1 MKQKLTW
8 FFKSFIWLAL
18 LLIVLDFIT
27 KKLAEGAASTLG
39 HFPGQPIIPNFL
51 YLYYTRNTGA
61 AWSIFEDYPWALAI
75 LSFVA
80 GSAMIGYVIWKYK
93 KLNAWTKAA
102 LMLMI
107 AGTWGNFIDR
117 AFYYPDG
124 VIDFISMHFGSYV
137 FPTYNVAD
145 SCLTVGIAILLVLT
159 FVEDFTAKKTP
170 KDKQAQ

>member
-8 FFKSFIWLAL
+8 FFHSFIWLGV
-18 LLIVLDFIT
+18 LLIILDFIT
-27 KKLAEGAASTLG
+27 KKIAEGAASSIGL
-39 HFPGQPIIPNFL
+39 FPGQPIIPGFL

-80 GSAMIGYVIWKYK
+80 GTAMIVYFIKKYK
-93 KLNAWTKAA
+93 KMNSWTKAA
-102 LMLMI
+102 VMLMI
-107 AGTWGNFIDR
+107 AGTWGIFVDR

-124 VIDFISMHFGSYV
+124 VIDFISMHFGDYV

-159 FVEDFTAKKTP
+159 FVEDF
-170 KDKQAQ
+170 KDKKKKEAKAT